1 MHQSN
6 PLPDSPHWHPKN
18 RNLALEREEG
28 GGGAVLPSVLSK
40 THFDALTTNL
50 ERSVVRPHTH
60 DLTYTFRRARSH
72 THQFGTAP
80 LSGTGLLVTR
90 EREMRPV
97 SERDAWKRGKRERD
111 TSRETSAASWN
122 RYRDR
127 PRRKTRERSSS
138 RTTERQKRRVI
149 DRTRQ
154 TSDRESRLGIL
165 MKQRG
170 GNDRGKERD
179 NTGRKGGRER
189 WQQEEYAPARV
200 TGSTRCTLLW
210 AYMRAHTATRRG
222 QEDWL
227 LINRRK
233 YSRTPACEKQR
244 DYHAGSMYIGED
256 LFSLLKMF
264 FFRIAYQAI

>member
-6 PLPDSPHWHPKN
+6 PPHDSPHWHLKN
-18 RNLALEREEG
+18 RSLALEREERRR
-28 GGGAVLPSVLSK
+28 GGGAVLPFVLSK

-60 DLTYTFRRARSH
+60 DLTHTFRRARAH
-72 THQFGTAP
+72 THQFGTVP
-80 LSGTGLLVTR
+80 LLGTGLLVTR
-90 EREMRPV
+90 EREMWAV
-97 SERDAWKRGKRERD
+97 GERDAWKRGKRKRD

-179 NTGRKGGRER
+179 NAGRKGGRER
-189 WQQEEYAPARV
+189 WQQEEYALA
-200 TGSTRCTLLW
+200 
-210 AYMRAHTATRRG
+210 RAHHR
-222 QEDWL
+222 
-227 LINRRK
+227 
-233 YSRTPACEKQR
+233 
-244 DYHAGSMYIGED
+244 
-256 LFSLLKMF
+256 
-264 FFRIAYQAI
+264 

>member
-1 MHQSN
+1 MHQPN
-6 PLPDSPHWHPKN
+6 PLPDSSHWHPKN
-18 RNLALEREEG
+18 RSLALEKEEG

-50 ERSVVRPHTH
+50 ERLVVRPHTH
-60 DLTYTFRRARSH
+60 DLTYTFRRARVH
-72 THQFGTAP
+72 THQFGTVP

-97 SERDAWKRGKRERD
+97 GERDAWKRGKRERD

-189 WQQEEYAPARV
+189 WQQEEYAPVRARASPV
-200 TGSTRCTLLW
+200 AHDALSSERIWERILQRDEDKKTGSLSTDANTPGRRLVRSNAIIMPDLCTSGRICSRC
-210 AYMRAHTATRRG
+210 
-222 QEDWL
+222 
-227 LINRRK
+227 
-233 YSRTPACEKQR
+233 SRCSSF
-244 DYHAGSMYIGED
+244 G
-256 LFSLLKMF
+256 
-264 FFRIAYQAI
+264 